1 MSGSH
6 AFMSFA
12 CRLRSNKYLT
22 GDRCGWRPWIQRW
35 NHEKSTVF
43 RKELWCQINN
53 KLIILGEILTKQCNF
68 YASQRLRRTSQIWY
82 LYTKL
87 YNEKSFHR
95 FVTKIVKQLRF
106 DKKKPVGMLLGAC
119 LFSWDKV
126 KITHEEINRY
136 VEEFDKIGNDV
147 SKSLKYCH
155 NKSNKIAFD
164 EGWEPVISKENL
176 FLWRKSMPGT
186 YLYEYKVYGSF
197 FDIPPRVFFHVQ
209 KDTEYR
215 KKWDKL
221 VIKLDIIDREGEDGN
236 EVVHWVMHYPKD
248 TEYRKKWDKLV
259 IKLDIIDREGEDGN
273 EVVHWVMHYPNMKFL
288 QIDYSNNVM
297 VLVSRAADHPSC
309 PPNNKYVRVTN
320 YSSRMVIKP
329 HRGFDEN
336 GFDYIL
342 TYFDDPQAAF
352 PSPAYNWMASSGV
365 PDFVEKL
372 HAAAQELYRHSWSHS
387 VVSSSN
393 TCPSNGIQY
402 AYA

>member
-22 GDRCGWRPWIQRW
+22 GDRCGWRPWWIQRW
-35 NHEKSTVF
+35 NHEKSTLF
-43 RKELWCQINN
+43 RKELWSQINN

-126 KITHEEINRY
+126 KITHEEMNRY

-221 VIKLDIIDREGEDGN
+221 VIKLDIIDREGEDGS
-236 EVVHWVMHYPKD
+236 EVIHWVMHYPYPMYSR
-248 TEYRKKWDKLV
+248 EYVYVR
-259 IKLDIIDREGEDGN
+259 RC
-273 EVVHWVMHYPNMKFL
+273 Y
-288 QIDYSNNVM
+288 IDYSNNVM

-387 VVSSSN
+387 VVASPSN

>member
-1 MSGSH
+1 MSGNH

-12 CRLRSNKYLT
+12 NRLRSNKYLT
-22 GDRCGWRPWIQRW
+22 GERCAWRPWIQRW
-35 NHEKSTVF
+35 NQQRSTLLKHEMWSQMN
-43 RKELWCQINN
+43 E
-53 KLIILGEILTKQCNF
+53 KLIVLGEILTKQCNF
-68 YASQRLRRTSQIWY
+68 YASQRLRRMSQIWY

-87 YNEKSFHR
+87 YNERSFHR
-95 FVTKIVKQLRF
+95 FVTRIVKQLRF

-119 LFSWDKV
+119 LFSWEKV

-136 VEEFDKIGNDV
+136 VEEFHRIENGI
-147 SKSLKYCH
+147 SKSWEMCQNN
-155 NKSNKIAFD
+155 NKLNKIVSE
-164 EGWEPVISKENL
+164 EGWEPVISRENL

-186 YLYEYKVYGSF
+186 YLYEYKVFGSF

-221 VIKLDIIDREGEDGN
+221 VIKLDIIDKEGEDGS
-236 EVVHWVMHYPKD
+236 EIVHWVMHYPYPMYSR
-248 TEYRKKWDKLV
+248 EYVYVRRCF
-259 IKLDIIDREGEDGN
+259 ID
-273 EVVHWVMHYPNMKFL
+273 H
-288 QIDYSNNVM
+288 SNNVM

-309 PPNNKYVRVTN
+309 PPSNKYVRVTN

-372 HAAAQELYRHSWSHS
+372 HAAAQELLRHSWSRS
-387 VVSSSN
+387 VVSPSSN
-393 TCPSNGIQY
+393 TCTSKGIQY